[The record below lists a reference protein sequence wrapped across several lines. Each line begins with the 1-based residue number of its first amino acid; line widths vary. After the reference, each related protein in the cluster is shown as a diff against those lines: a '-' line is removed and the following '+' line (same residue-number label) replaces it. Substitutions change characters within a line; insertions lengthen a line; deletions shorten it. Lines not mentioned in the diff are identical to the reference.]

1 MKYNGALPSQLIE
14 ELVQSGFLENAN
26 KGNVCTDTYDPVITG
41 EVYRLNEAF
50 LPAYREQ
57 IEDIVSH
64 HGIKICQGSVL
75 EKGSCYLFRL
85 AERVKEKIPDGV
97 YGYANPKSNK
107 GRVDILTR
115 LLANG
120 VSRYDYIPAGYTGS
134 LWSMVVP
141 RSFSVITCEGLSFN
155 QIRFFNQN
163 TRLDELRLG
172 LYFNQNGGFLTNRF
186 GKMICYENI
195 ENSDRDGS
203 VLLTLG
209 LDFPI
214 VGFEAID
221 NGEPIDLS
229 KKDHYNPHDFF
240 REISVHNGCVKFGPN
255 SFYILSTEENV
266 RVPPNFTCEMRP
278 MDERSGEI
286 RVHYAGYIAPGW
298 GVGPDGRGNGRPLT
312 LEVRSF
318 ESAFRVSRGQPF
330 AKIRYERMIE
340 APHVHYDQQPGTKF
354 KVQQGPGLAKYF
366 KKW

>member
-1 MKYNGALPSQLIE
+1 MKYGGALPSQLIT
-14 ELVQSGFLENAN
+14 ELVDGEFFENAN
-26 KGNVCTDTYDPVITG
+26 NKNVCTDTYDPVITD

-50 LPAYREQ
+50 LPIHNER

-64 HGIKICQGSVL
+64 YGRKICQGSVL
-75 EKGSCYLFRL
+75 EKGFCYVFRL
-85 AERVKEKIPDGV
+85 AETVRKEIPDSV
-97 YGYANPKSNK
+97 YGYANPKSNI

-115 LLANG
+115 LLTDG
-120 VSRYDYIPAGYTGS
+120 VSRYDYIPSGHKGP
-134 LWSMVVP
+134 LWCMVIP
-141 RSFSVITCEGLSFN
+141 RSFSIITKEGLSLN

-172 LYFNQNGGFLTNRF
+172 MYFNRDGGFLYDRLGN
-186 GKMICYENI
+186 MIKYNDI
-195 ENSDRDGS
+195 EHSDQDGS

-209 LDFPI
+209 LDFQT

-229 KKDHYNPHDFF
+229 KVNYYNPKEFF
-240 REISVHNGCVKFGPN
+240 RKVLIQNGCIKFGPH
-255 SFYILSTEENV
+255 SFYILSTEESV

-298 GVGPDGRGNGRPLT
+298 GVNSDGQGKGRPLT

-318 ESAFRVSRGQPF
+318 ESAFMVRKGQPF

-340 APHVHYDQQPGTKF
+340 VPRIHYDEQPGTKF
-354 KVQQGPGLAKYF
+354 KIQNGPGLAKYF
-366 KKW
+366 REW